1 MKKNTKWI
9 GGVVIVVVAGVIGWR
24 ALSGS
29 QTDKQKKDTTSS
41 GYEYYYND
49 DNQPEDK
56 VGTASASPKATAAPL
71 IEVDTDPES
80 ITVLVNREYLLPE
93 EYVPADLVVPDV
105 TFSFYGTYEKSYMR
119 EAAASA
125 LEKLFAGAKEQGI
138 SLKGVSAY
146 RSYSRQKEI
155 YNRNVNTKGKKKA
168 NQVSALPGS
177 SEHQTGLTI
186 DVSASSVGC
195 SLEESFGDTN
205 EGKWLAKN
213 CYKYGFIIRYPKG
226 KEAITGY
233 SYEPW
238 HIRYVGKNLAKR
250 LYKKKLTLEEYY
262 QTTTVDNKVKPDQQV
277 KDTDVN
283 APDDAQMTSAP
294 TPNPSYKAKPKKT
307 MTPEPSPTKTPKAK
321 ATKKPTKTPKPH
333 KTKKPQKT
341 KKPKVTKAPAKT
353 PKPVVTKTPE
363 AATKAPEKTPEP
375 TKAPENG
382 ADTPTDGNE

>member
-1 MKKNTKWI
+1 MKKHRKWI
-9 GGVVIVVVAGVIGWR
+9 GGIVIIAVAGLVGWR
-24 ALSGS
+24 AFSGN
-29 QTDKQKKDTTSS
+29 QTDKQKQDTTSS
-41 GYEYYYND
+41 EYEYYYND
-49 DNQPEDK
+49 NIQPEDK
-56 VGTASASPKATAAPL
+56 VGKVSASPKATAAPL

-93 EYVPADLVVPDV
+93 EYVPVDLVVPDV
-105 TFSFYGTYEKSYMR
+105 PFSFYGTYEKSYMR
-119 EAAASA
+119 EVAANA

-168 NQVSALPGS
+168 NLVSALPGS

-195 SLEESFGDTN
+195 SLEESFGETN

-226 KEAITGY
+226 KESITGY

-250 LYKKKLTLEEYY
+250 LHKKNLTLEEYY

-277 KDTDVN
+277 QDTDVN

-294 TPNPSYKAKPKKT
+294 TPNPSYKAKAKKT
-307 MTPEPSPTKTPKAK
+307 KTPTPTKTPKVK
-321 ATKKPTKTPKPH
+321 ATKKPTKTPKPKQT
-333 KTKKPQKT
+333 KTPTATKT
-341 KKPKVTKAPAKT
+341 PVKT

-363 AATKAPEKTPEP
+363 VATKAPQKTPEP
-375 TKAPENG
+375 TKVPEI
-382 ADTPTDGNE
+382 DDDILDEGNE